1 MEVRQPMATIINKA
15 ALELATPLRPV
26 RVIGPKGPVPFS
38 VARCDSDEYGQLNTV
53 TQDGVTLGISA
64 YNPSENCWQY
74 PKVATGEMSNGTSLS
89 VLEILGSVV
98 FHGVRRI
105 NGLVLP

>member
-1 MEVRQPMATIINKA
+1 MAVTFRQPPPNHRGAPKA
-15 ALELATPLRPV
+15 AKQPEIYPPS
-26 RVIGPKGPVPFS
+26 PNGPVPFS

>member
-1 MEVRQPMATIINKA
+1 M
-15 ALELATPLRPV
+15 
-26 RVIGPKGPVPFS
+26 PFS
-38 VARCDSDEYGQLNTV
+38 VVRCDSDEYGQLNTV